1 MFITLINRQTRKPN
15 DVNVD
20 HIVSIWEATDSVG
33 VWDVTRCRDVN
44 GVEYEKPIPKSLFLQ
59 EIGAKNPE

>member
-44 GVEYEKPIPKSLFLQ
+44 GVEYEKAYFYKKSVQKILNNF
-59 EIGAKNPE
+59 